1 MYYFS
6 IKHFIMSEILD
17 LIQSEVEAPQETQ
30 NTEQS
35 SASAE
40 PQVEEVSAEP
50 QVEEVSAEQLEQPQ
64 VRFNLNEKI
73 SELNSYLNKY
83 PDRDITD
90 YLQLKRNSDEL
101 DSNELIKK
109 YFSEKEKMSDKAV
122 SLEMKKFENLVDD
135 FDEDFSDLDEDERLR
150 LEVDYETLLGKARE
164 WREAEISEQLKDLE
178 QFSNANPMQ
187 SAEDYS
193 RAFEE
198 AREKAKLNYTEA
210 IYAEL
215 PNIKSQSV
223 SVNGEQVDYV
233 PDEAYLTR
241 MRTVSENPDTLYAD
255 YQNEDGSIKNARE
268 WMDMLS
274 WADKTMREQKISFIV
289 EQAILRDRELQ
300 SRQRRNVNGQADAG
314 IPNRGDIEEQV
325 LDFLNERS
333 KTKF

>member
-1 MYYFS
+1 
-6 IKHFIMSEILD
+6 MSEILD
-17 LIQSEVEAPQETQ
+17 LIQSEVEVPQEVSVETP
-30 NTEQS
+30 TVATIETPS
-35 SASAE
+35 E
-40 PQVEEVSAEP
+40 PTIEPVQEV
-50 QVEEVSAEQLEQPQ
+50 VTEQPQ
-64 VRFNLNEKI
+64 GRININDKL

-90 YLQLKRNSDEL
+90 YQRLKQKTEEL

-109 YFSEKEKMSDKAV
+109 YLSEKEKMSDKAI

-135 FDEDFSDLDEDERLR
+135 FDDDFSDLDEDERLR
-150 LEVDYETLLGKARE
+150 LEVDYETILGKARE
-164 WREAEISEQLKDLE
+164 WRDADVSEQLKDLE
-178 QFSNANPMQ
+178 QYSNANPMQ

-210 IYAEL
+210 IYAEI
-215 PNIKSQSV
+215 PNIKSQTVTV
-223 SVNGEQVDYV
+223 SGEQVDYV

-241 MRTVSENPDTLYAD
+241 MRTVSENPDVLYAD

-325 LDFLNERS
+325 LDFLNEMG

>member
-1 MYYFS
+1 
-6 IKHFIMSEILD
+6 MSEILD
-17 LIQSEVEAPQETQ
+17 LIQSEVEVPH
-30 NTEQS
+30 
-35 SASAE
+35 
-40 PQVEEVSAEP
+40 EVSVDTPTVATIETPSEP
-50 QVEEVSAEQLEQPQ
+50 TIEPVQEVVTEQPQ
-64 VRFNLNEKI
+64 GRININDKL

-90 YLQLKRNSDEL
+90 YQRLKQKTEEL

-109 YFSEKEKMSDKAV
+109 YLSDKEKMSDKAIL
-122 SLEMKKFENLVDD
+122 LEMKKFENLVDD
-135 FDEDFSDLDEDERLR
+135 FDDDFSDLDEDERLR
-150 LEVDYETLLGKARE
+150 LEVDYETILGKARG
-164 WREAEISEQLKDLE
+164 WRDADVSEQLKDLE
-178 QFSNANPMQ
+178 QYSNANPMQ

-193 RAFEE
+193 RSFEE

-325 LDFLNERS
+325 LDFLNERG

>member
-1 MYYFS
+1 
-6 IKHFIMSEILD
+6 MSEILD
-17 LIQSEVEAPQETQ
+17 LIQSEVEVPQEVSVDTP
-30 NTEQS
+30 TVATIETP
-35 SASAE
+35 AE
-40 PQVEEVSAEP
+40 PTIEPVQEV
-50 QVEEVSAEQLEQPQ
+50 VTEQPQ
-64 VRFNLNEKI
+64 GRININDKL

-90 YLQLKRNSDEL
+90 YQRLKQKTEEL

-109 YFSEKEKMSDKAV
+109 YLSDKEKMSDKAI

-135 FDEDFSDLDEDERLR
+135 FDDDFSDLDEDERLR
-150 LEVDYETLLGKARE
+150 LEVDYETILGKARE
-164 WREAEISEQLKDLE
+164 WRDADVSEQLKDLE
-178 QFSNANPMQ
+178 QYSNANPMQ

-210 IYAEL
+210 IYAEI
-215 PNIKSQSV
+215 PNIKSQTVTV
-223 SVNGEQVDYV
+223 SGEQVDYV

-241 MRTVSENPDTLYAD
+241 MRTVGENPDVLYAD

-325 LDFLNERS
+325 LDFLNERG

>member
-1 MYYFS
+1 
-6 IKHFIMSEILD
+6 MSEILD
-17 LIQSEVEAPQETQ
+17 LIQSEVEVPQEVSVDTP
-30 NTEQS
+30 TVATIETPS
-35 SASAE
+35 E
-40 PQVEEVSAEP
+40 PTIEPVQEV
-50 QVEEVSAEQLEQPQ
+50 VTEQPQ
-64 VRFNLNEKI
+64 GRININDKL

-90 YLQLKRNSDEL
+90 YQRLKQKTEEL

-109 YFSEKEKMSDKAV
+109 YLSDKEKMSDKAIL
-122 SLEMKKFENLVDD
+122 LEMKKFENLVDD
-135 FDEDFSDLDEDERLR
+135 FDDDFSDLDEDERLR
-150 LEVDYETLLGKARE
+150 LEVDYETILGKARE
-164 WREAEISEQLKDLE
+164 WRDADVSEQLKDLE
-178 QFSNANPMQ
+178 QYSNANPMQ

-325 LDFLNERS
+325 LDFLNERG